1 MTILGIIPARMGSS
15 RFPGKPLEKINNKEM
30 LLHVYQ
36 NALDSK
42 LIDHLYIATCDEVI
56 REKMGKLNCNVI
68 MTKNTHERCTDRCAE
83 ALEKIESEMN
93 LKFDHIVMIQGDE
106 PMIRGEDIDKAIQLL
121 LDDKNIEIA
130 NLVGIIDSEDDF
142 NDKNIIKV
150 CINNFKKVIY
160 MSREPIPHS
169 KSFGEVVA
177 YKQVCVMPM
186 KRKTLL
192 LFNQLPSTP
201 LEKNES
207 IDMLRLIENSIDIY
221 TKVINYKTQAV
232 DTKSDLIKVEELLK
246 K

>member
-36 NALDSK
+36 NALESK
-42 LIDHLYIATCDEVI
+42 LIDHLYIATCDEII
-56 REKMGKLNCNVI
+56 REKMSKLNCNVT

-83 ALEKIESEMN
+83 ALEKIESEQD

-106 PMIRGEDIDKAIQLL
+106 PMIRGKDIDQAIQLL

-130 NLVGIIDSEDDF
+130 NLVGIIDNEDDF

-160 MSREPIPHS
+160 MSRESIPYC
-169 KSFGEVVA
+169 KSFDEVVA

-186 KRKTLL
+186 KRQTLL
-192 LFNQLPSTP
+192 LFNKLPSTP

-221 TKVINYKTQAV
+221 TKVIDYKTQAV
-232 DTKSDLIKVEELLK
+232 DTQSDLKKVEELLK